1 MFWALLTRPFSAF
14 LTIAGVALLA
24 PVLLPLTAALVK
36 PLIKPVTNLY
46 LDIAEEMGEV
56 AEERQR
62 QKACKAAK
70 EKLTLKKRPRSEEAS
85 KDAKEI
91 EAGAA
96 ILDKVGKIL

>member
-1 MFWALLTRPFSAF
+1 MFWALLTRPLTAL
-14 LTIAGVALLA
+14 LTIAGAALLA
-24 PVLLPLTAALVK
+24 PVLVPVTAALVK

-56 AEERQR
+56 VEERTRRKAYRAAEEKKTVQTES
-62 QKACKAAK
+62 QKQ
-70 EKLTLKKRPRSEEAS
+70 
-85 KDAKEI
+85 DAKEI